1 MANKKVVK
9 WLSNRTCDF
18 CHKECDKDL
27 YDAVTVYGPWATM
40 CKSCFEKNS
49 NGLLGTGYG
58 QHYVRNENNE
68 FIKVEG

>member
-1 MANKKVVK
+1 MPRQVK
-9 WLSNRTCDF
+9 WLGNTQCDF
-18 CHKECDKDL
+18 CHKECIKDL

-58 QHYVRNENNE
+58 QHYQKNDNGE
-68 FIKVEG
+68 FIKIEG